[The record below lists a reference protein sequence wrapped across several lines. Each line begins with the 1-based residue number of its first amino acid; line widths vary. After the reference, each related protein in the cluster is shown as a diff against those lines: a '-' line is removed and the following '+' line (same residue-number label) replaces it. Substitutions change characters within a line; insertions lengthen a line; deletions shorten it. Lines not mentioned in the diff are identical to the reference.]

1 MTHTFPAHPFGHT
14 IRREQLTE
22 TFSACR
28 SWEEKYRQ
36 LVMLARQLP
45 ALPPES
51 KGEETEIKGCENRVW
66 LDGTLSNDG
75 TLHFWGDSDGRIVK
89 GLLAVLL
96 TEAEG
101 LTPAALLSADL
112 SAAYQQYGLSAQ
124 LSQSRQNG
132 IQALIDAA
140 RTIAQ
145 RFSA

>member
-1 MTHTFPAHPFGHT
+1 MTHTFPANPFGHT

-66 LDGTLSNDG
+66 LDGTLSSDG

-89 GLLAVLL
+89 GLLAILL

-112 SAAYQQYGLSAQ
+112 SAAYEQYG
-124 LSQSRQNG
+124 
-132 IQALIDAA
+132 
-140 RTIAQ
+140 
-145 RFSA
+145 